1 MKAVTTIDHAAGTAR
16 IEITL
21 ESIEDAGEAV
31 NVVTGV
37 SECLWPEIEFTDL
50 PGDAESQNSGSAP
63 APAAK
68 TERKPPDY
76 SPPPKPGSLNARVL
90 AAVKRLGTSEM
101 IAIADECDLTNRI
114 AASALS
120 QLRRGG
126 HIR

>member
-50 PGDAESQNSGSAP
+50 PGDAESPILARRPRRRRRRSASRQ
-63 APAAK
+63 
-68 TERKPPDY
+68 TIRRRR
-76 SPPPKPGSLNARVL
+76 SR
-90 AAVKRLGTSEM
+90 
-101 IAIADECDLTNRI
+101 
-114 AASALS
+114 ALS
-120 QLRRGG
+120 TRACSRP
-126 HIR
+126 

>member
-1 MKAVTTIDHAAGTAR
+1 
-16 IEITL
+16 
-21 ESIEDAGEAV
+21 
-31 NVVTGV
+31 
-37 SECLWPEIEFTDL
+37 
-50 PGDAESQNSGSAP
+50 
-63 APAAK
+63 
-68 TERKPPDY
+68 
-76 SPPPKPGSLNARVL
+76 VL